1 MSVTPPDSPTMAR
14 CPETPYIITD
24 KTIELGQI
32 MEHQKNVFETFF
44 GPAFQITHSI
54 PKKMFKIK
62 AVSSTGEDFCAK
74 VGIYKNEMYIE
85 SLGKCGEHSG
95 TTILRTLLQVAKCLN
110 IENIFLEDASKIKSS
125 SSGKE
130 CEFDLWV
137 LHILTTG
144 QSWYN
149 KHGFISDYCENEFA
163 HNSQVLNTTL
173 GNFINT
179 YFKGEL
185 KEKYVNG
192 VEVLLPGI
200 TNQIVPVAI
209 EYIVNNY
216 LKTSIEI
223 NCNDP
228 VVQWLLSFLTVVRN
242 SPILQYCTTLKYDV
256 GHDEGKLFRS
266 GTGGKLR
273 TRSKKRGRNRRK
285 HTTKRTKK
293 STRR

>member
-14 CPETPYIITD
+14 CPETPYRVTNQ
-24 KTIELGQI
+24 TIELEQI
-32 MEHQKNVFETFF
+32 MSHQQRVFETFF
-44 GPAFQITHSI
+44 GPEFQISHSI

-62 AVSSTGEDFCAK
+62 AAHSTGEDFCAK
-74 VGIYKNEMYIE
+74 VGIYHNEMYIE

-95 TTILRTLLQVAKCLN
+95 TKILRNLLQVAKCLKL
-110 IENIFLEDASKIKSS
+110 EHIFLEDASKIKSS

-130 CEFDLWV
+130 CAFDLWV

-179 YFKGEL
+179 YFKSEF
-185 KEKYVNG
+185 KEKYING
-192 VEVLLPGI
+192 VESLLPGI

-216 LKTSIEI
+216 LKTSIGI

-228 VVQWLLSFLTVVRN
+228 VVKWLLSFLNVVKN
-242 SPILQYCTTLKYDV
+242 LPILQYCTTLKYDP
-256 GHDEGKLFRS
+256 GHDEGKVL
-266 GTGGKLR
+266 GLGIGGKLR
-273 TRSKKRGRNRRK
+273 SRSKKRRGK
-285 HTTKRTKK
+285 KKKQHTKRPKR
-293 STRR
+293 S